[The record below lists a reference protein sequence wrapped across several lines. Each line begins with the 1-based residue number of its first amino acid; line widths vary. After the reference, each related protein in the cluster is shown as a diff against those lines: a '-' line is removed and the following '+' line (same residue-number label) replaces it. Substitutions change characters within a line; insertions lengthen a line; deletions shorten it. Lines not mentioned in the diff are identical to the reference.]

1 MQNGERSKH
10 HFTKIPD
17 AHLTKTF
24 GVTFTINRRKFG
36 NISANFRR
44 EICKRGTSKP
54 PGAGL
59 TVPGEDG
66 EDPG

>member
-1 MQNGERSKH
+1 M
-10 HFTKIPD
+10 KISN

-54 PGAGL
+54 SEAPPGAGL